1 LATLGNFS
9 ATRGTVN
16 LTGTLNNAGATLPLA
31 PALGTWVLHG
41 GTILGGTIASSG
53 GSKLELSDYAGT
65 LAGVTIAAGLTV
77 DSLTVRYE
85 DLVSDL
91 PGQALRLSAWLD
103 VDLDPIG
110 ALANTNG
117 LSHHR
122 TSETGD
128 ASIGRWRRDLSTEVS
143 DRIEGEL
150 GPYFDRFGYARR
162 SAGGIGPGDRPHLPP
177 TTSARLRRE

>member
-1 LATLGNFS
+1 MFLQAMRRRFDEMAETDPATPS
-9 ATRGTVN
+9 
-16 LTGTLNNAGATLPLA
+16 
-31 PALGTWVLHG
+31 
-41 GTILGGTIASSG
+41 I
-53 GSKLELSDYAGT
+53 
-65 LAGVTIAAGLTV
+65 
-77 DSLTVRYE
+77 TVRYE

-150 GPYFDRFGYARR
+150 GPYFDRFGYAALVKYDDFVTVAHRAQPMR
-162 SAGGIGPGDRPHLPP
+162 NDETGAAARARWPPVAPRVRPKIAPR
-177 TTSARLRRE
+177 A